1 MPDDSYLTK
10 QVEKE
15 LKSMKERKELEI
27 NSQEEK
33 IINNFKENI
42 NLALISNDMKKIA
55 SLTNSFALYVNTLLD
70 IKENKLK

>member
-10 QVEKE
+10 EVLKE

-27 NSQEEK
+27 NSQDEK

-42 NLALISNDMKKIA
+42 NFALISNDLKRVALI
-55 SLTNSFALYVNTLLD
+55 TNSFALYINTILD

>member
-10 QVEKE
+10 QVKKE

-27 NSQEEK
+27 NSQDEK

-42 NLALISNDMKKIA
+42 NFALVERDLKKIA
-55 SLTNSFALYVNTLLD
+55 SLTNSFALYINTILD

>member
-10 QVEKE
+10 QVKKE

-27 NSQEEK
+27 NSQDEK

-42 NLALISNDMKKIA
+42 NFALISNDLKKIA
-55 SLTNSFALYVNTLLD
+55 SLTNSFALYINTILD